1 MLPYLVELLGPTFR
15 LDISHAILMK
25 KGSGKLRLHGGA
37 TPHNPSTYYHV
48 QGDKIYS
55 NLLVVSYALR
65 DIGPGEGGFAGV
77 PGSHK
82 SNFPLPDDF
91 RYFRTT
97 GPWLQQVPIRAG
109 SALIFSEALTHGTL
123 PWSAEH
129 ERRSLLY
136 KYCPGYMSWSTKYPV
151 TSDAP
156 EADFTPR
163 QQRIL
168 ESPYYEPGERAPVVD
183 GND

>member
-1 MLPYLVELLGPTFR
+1 MMPYLVELLGPTFR

-37 TPHNPSTYYHV
+37 TPHNPSIYYHV
-48 QGDKIYS
+48 QGGKIYS

-91 RYFRTT
+91 RYFSLDPPFCAR
-97 GPWLQQVPIRAG
+97 PP
-109 SALIFSEALTHGTL
+109 
-123 PWSAEH
+123 AERGG
-129 ERRSLLY
+129 EVAIGGLGGGRR
-136 KYCPGYMSWSTKYPV
+136 
-151 TSDAP
+151 
-156 EADFTPR
+156 R
-163 QQRIL
+163 
-168 ESPYYEPGERAPVVD
+168 
-183 GND
+183 